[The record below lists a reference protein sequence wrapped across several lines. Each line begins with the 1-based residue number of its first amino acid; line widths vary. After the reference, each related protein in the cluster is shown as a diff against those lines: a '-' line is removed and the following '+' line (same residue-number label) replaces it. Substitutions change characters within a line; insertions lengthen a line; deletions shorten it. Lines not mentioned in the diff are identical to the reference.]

1 MVKTIQSNLFNTD
14 RGVRI
19 IEVENV
25 LFLAFLGPNELSV
38 IERCLYYE
46 SVHKDQ
52 RLDCSLKAAFYTD
65 QSSFTSM
72 HTYMYYIN
80 QGGI

>member
-25 LFLAFLGPNELSV
+25 LFLAFLGPNKLSV

-46 SVHKDQ
+46 SVHKE
-52 RLDCSLKAAFYTD
+52 RLDCSLQAAFYTD
-65 QSSFTSM
+65 HSSFTGM
-72 HTYMYYIN
+72 HAYMYYIN
-80 QGGI
+80 QGGM

>member
-38 IERCLYYE
+38 IERCLCYE

-52 RLDCSLKAAFYTD
+52 RLDCNLKAAFYTD

-72 HTYMYYIN
+72 HAYMYYIN